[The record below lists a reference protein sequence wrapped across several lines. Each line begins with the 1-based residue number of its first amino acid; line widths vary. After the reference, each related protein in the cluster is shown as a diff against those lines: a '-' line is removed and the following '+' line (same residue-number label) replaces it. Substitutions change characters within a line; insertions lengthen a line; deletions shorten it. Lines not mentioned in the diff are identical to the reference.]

1 MKIVLDDT
9 LIKASLYPFG
19 LIKPVSFI
27 RIGILSIKEKWEI
40 ITKAAVFDGMES
52 FVAQAQHL
60 NEKPDFV
67 FPSNILPTKLYWQ
80 KAMLDKD
87 LRVSTTNVRVE
98 DIKTLQYPWQI
109 FQFNDWAL
117 RQDYDVLTNG
127 RASQTIPFSNKVV
140 APENIFI
147 EIGIINAS
155 KI

>member
-40 ITKAAVFDGMES
+40 ITKAEVFDDIES
-52 FVAQAQHL
+52 FLAQAQDQ

-87 LRVSTTNVRVE
+87 LMVSEAILKPYSIPGKYLNLM
-98 DIKTLQYPWQI
+98 IGHS
-109 FQFNDWAL
+109 
-117 RQDYDVLTNG
+117 G
-127 RASQTIPFSNKVV
+127 RILMY
-140 APENIFI
+140 
-147 EIGIINAS
+147 
-155 KI
+155 